1 MNGSANGKAPVLQLD
16 ALTGLRGIAAWL
28 VVFYHIRLSL
38 TALLPSDAIAF
49 LAKGY
54 LAVDLFFMLSGF
66 VMWLNYGDRFAQNG
80 LRETPS
86 FLWKRV
92 ARIWP
97 LHALILVGM
106 IGFVVLLILTN
117 RPLDDYPLGELPLHI
132 TLVQNWGFTDAL
144 SWNHPA
150 WSISTELGAYLV
162 FPIIVCAIAWCR
174 LSPLVLFAILAA
186 ALAGIYAFFSLNGL
200 TELGDNIAQM
210 GLMRCIIE
218 FFIGIVLANIW
229 QRFGQGFY
237 ATLAWS
243 LAACIAVLIGAFA
256 NVPET
261 AFMPILI
268 ASILMV
274 FASNAGRLAAALSA
288 KPLLWMGDISYAT
301 YLVHYFAFI
310 LFKIAFV
317 GPDLQLGWMQLAAFL
332 IGILAI
338 SAALFYGFEKP
349 AQRWMN
355 MRSPF
360 GKAPPLQSSP
370 SA

>member
-1 MNGSANGKAPVLQLD
+1 MSGPATGKAPVLQLD

-38 TALLPSDAIAF
+38 TALLPSDTIAF

-97 LHALILVGM
+97 LHALIMAGM
-106 IGFVVLLILTN
+106 IAFAALLIVTK
-117 RPLDDYPLGELPLHI
+117 RPIDEYPLGELPLHI
-132 TLVQNWGFTDAL
+132 MLVQNWGFTDAL

-162 FPIIVCAIAWCR
+162 FPLIVCAIAWR
-174 LSPLVLFAILAA
+174 QLSAPVLLAILGA
-186 ALAGIYAFFSLNGL
+186 ALAGLYGFFALNGL
-200 TELGDNIAQM
+200 TDLGDNIAQM
-210 GLMRCIIE
+210 GLVRCIIE

-229 QRFGQGFY
+229 QRFGQGLS
-237 ATLAWS
+237 ATLCWA
-243 LAACIAVLIGAFA
+243 LAACAAALIGMFA

-261 AFMPILI
+261 AFMPVLI
-268 ASILMV
+268 ASILMI
-274 FASNAGRLAAALSA
+274 FASNAGKFAAVLSA
-288 KPLLWMGDISYAT
+288 KPLLWLGDISYAT

-317 GPDLQLGWMQLAAFL
+317 GPDLQLSWMQLAAFL
-332 IGILAI
+332 AGIMAM
-338 SAALFYGFEKP
+338 SAALYCGFEKP

-355 MRSPF
+355 ARSPF
-360 GKAPPLQSSP
+360 AKSVRMKPSP
-370 SA
+370 SV